1 MARVPGRG
9 ASEGPGPPSWS
20 SAPPPSPPPWGV
32 FSNSPTGGA
41 PPLLPPGP
49 ALLPTLTHL
58 DPSSTGWLSAP
69 ALVAHWEALGVAE
82 PSRVLVELGLH
93 NATLDTAEVSRLL
106 QEEVAQASEV
116 LTYPTVQAGLL
127 TIQVNSIQAHSHH
140 SSIFNFRLRPE

>member
-1 MARVPGRG
+1 M
-9 ASEGPGPPSWS
+9 
-20 SAPPPSPPPWGV
+20 
-32 FSNSPTGGA
+32 
-41 PPLLPPGP
+41 PPGP

-58 DPSSTGWLSAP
+58 DPSSTGWLSAQ

-127 TIQVNSIQAHSHH
+127 TIQVNCIQAHSHH

>member
-1 MARVPGRG
+1 M
-9 ASEGPGPPSWS
+9 
-20 SAPPPSPPPWGV
+20 
-32 FSNSPTGGA
+32 
-41 PPLLPPGP
+41 PPGP
-49 ALLPTLTHL
+49 TLLPTLTHL

-127 TIQVNSIQAHSHH
+127 TIQVNCIQAHSHH